1 MHFCDLAP
9 QANAAEQDRLLRFA
23 DAISRELRASG
34 ASVALVARSGLA
46 LERFGH
52 RYSHA
57 GVAMAGEP
65 GRPWAVRQ
73 LYYACDEARPRLFD
87 QGLPGFVFGTHDA
100 GLGYVS
106 IVLLPPAAARAL
118 EAAAADRARA
128 LRLVAGTYSANAY
141 PFSLRYQNC
150 NQWLIEL
157 IAAAWGSLADGTDL
171 RARAQAWLA
180 SAGYEPGLVDL
191 RWFGW
196 RLAAAFVP
204 WLHFDDQPEQEQAA
218 LRVRTSLPASIEAF
232 ARERWPEAQRIE
244 LCHDGQ
250 RIVVRRGWTPIAAG
264 CVAAAGD
271 QTHRLDDD
279 T

>member
-9 QANAAEQDRLLRFA
+9 QANATEQDRLLRFA
-23 DAISRELRASG
+23 DAIGRELRGSG

-100 GLGYVS
+100 ALGYVS
-106 IVLLPPAAARAL
+106 IVLLPPEAARTL
-118 EAAAADRARA
+118 QAAAADRALA
-128 LRLVAGTYSANAY
+128 LRLVAGRYSANAY
-141 PFSLRYQNC
+141 PYSLRYQNC

-157 IAAAWGSLADGTDL
+157 MAAAWGSLADGADL
-171 RARAQAWLA
+171 RQRAQAWLA
-180 SAGYEPGLVDL
+180 DARYEPGLVDL
-191 RWFGW
+191 RWPW
-196 RLAAAFVP
+196 WWLAAAFVP
-204 WLHFDDQPEQEQAA
+204 WLNFDDQPEHEQAA

-232 ARERWPEAQRIE
+232 TRARWPEARRIE

-250 RIVVRRGWTPIAAG
+250 HIVLRRGWTPLAAG
-264 CVAAAGD
+264 CVAGP
-271 QTHRLDDD
+271 DDEVTRID
-279 T
+279 DGS